1 MVLSLIGQFIVS
13 IIAIGYFS
21 YALHKE
27 GFIGLAL
34 IYLILFI
41 LLALSIFGQIL
52 VQAGLIEYSTH
63 ALLQLSFPCQI
74 LLF

>member
-1 MVLSLIGQFIVS
+1 MILSLIGQFIICS
-13 IIAIGYFS
+13 IAIGYFS
-21 YALHKE
+21 HVLHKE

-63 ALLQLSFPCQI
+63 APLQLSFPCQI

>member
-1 MVLSLIGQFIVS
+1 MLLSLIGQFIVH
-13 IIAIGYFS
+13 IIAIRYFS
-21 YALHKE
+21 YVLHKE

-41 LLALSIFGQIL
+41 LLALSTFGQIL
-52 VQAGLIEYSTH
+52 VQVGLIEYSTH

-74 LLF
+74 SPF

>member
-1 MVLSLIGQFIVS
+1 MILSLIGQFIVY

-21 YALHKE
+21 YVLHKE

-41 LLALSIFGQIL
+41 LLALSTFGQIL

-63 ALLQLSFPCQI
+63 ALLQLSFLC
-74 LLF
+74 

>member
-1 MVLSLIGQFIVS
+1 MILSLIGQFIVH

-21 YALHKE
+21 YVLHKE

-34 IYLILFI
+34 TYLILFI
-41 LLALSIFGQIL
+41 LLALSTFGQIL